1 MREHVSRRDCHGWCR
16 MEELDILLGIAIVAA
31 VTISSITNLYF
42 IRYFSRKPEV
52 TVSSVAET
60 EEPEEE
66 SEPENEETDGSPSK
80 EQILARRGQLIREL
94 EEERGT
100 RVLTLIHRKEPWS
113 TSEDEPEIVLEDSE
127 VILQHVRET
136 PPDKPIDLI
145 VHTEGGLTFAADL
158 MAMALRYHK
167 AKVTVMVPFYAM
179 SDGTYLVLAADEIM
193 MEKCSILAPVEPLI
207 DDMPANAVMGILKRK
222 PIETISDKTILLAE
236 SARMENENAKEF
248 VKWLLIDKMN
258 EEQATQVAN
267 FLVGGYMAS
276 TTPITLDVARAIG
289 LNVVEGVP
297 EKVHQLFETIE
308 FTGGAR
314 PGKQYQ

>member
-1 MREHVSRRDCHGWCR
+1 
-16 MEELDILLGIAIVAA
+16 MEELDVILAIAVV
-31 VTISSITNLYF
+31 VTLSLSSITNFYF
-42 IRYFSRKPEV
+42 IRYLTQR
-52 TVSSVAET
+52 SSGVASTSKVES
-60 EEPEEE
+60 EQDDGESEEE
-66 SEPENEETDGSPSK
+66 DDEEENADSGSPSK
-80 EQILARRGQLIREL
+80 EEILARRAQLIREI

-113 TSEDEPEIVLEDSE
+113 HGDDEPEIVLEDSE
-127 VILQHVRET
+127 VILQQVRET
-136 PPDKPIDLI
+136 PPDKPIDFI

-193 MEKCSILAPVEPLI
+193 MEKCSILAPVEPLV
-207 DDMPANAVMGILKRK
+207 DDMAANAVMSILKRK
-222 PIETISDKTILLAE
+222 PIETISDRTILLAE
-236 SARMENENAKEF
+236 SARMETENAKEF

-267 FLVGGYMAS
+267 FLVGGFMAS

-289 LNVVEGVP
+289 LNVAEGVP

-308 FTGGAR
+308 FTGGLR

>member
-1 MREHVSRRDCHGWCR
+1 
-16 MEELDILLGIAIVAA
+16 MEELDIILAIGIVA
-31 VTISSITNLYF
+31 VLSLSSITNFYL
-42 IRYFSRKPEV
+42 IRYLSRKFDAV
-52 TVSSVAET
+52 ASSGAKTKSEDEE
-60 EEPEEE
+60 EEPEDEDE
-66 SEPENEETDGSPSK
+66 GVESPSK
-80 EQILARRGQLIREL
+80 EEILARRAQLIREL
-94 EEERGT
+94 EEERGS
-100 RVLTLIHRKEPWS
+100 RVITLIHRKEPWS
-113 TSEDEPEIVLEDSE
+113 SSEDEPEIVLEDSE
-127 VILQHVRET
+127 AILQQVRET
-136 PPDKPIDLI
+136 PPDQPIDFI

-193 MEKCSILAPVEPLI
+193 MERCSILAPVEPLV
-207 DDMPANAVMGILKRK
+207 DDMAANAVMAILKRK
-222 PIETISDKTILLAE
+222 PIETISDRTILLAE
-236 SARMENENAKEF
+236 AARMETENAKEF

-267 FLVGGYMAS
+267 FLVGGFMAS

-308 FTGGAR
+308 FTGGMR

>member
-1 MREHVSRRDCHGWCR
+1 MLAVAIIAV
-16 MEELDILLGIAIVAA
+16 LLLG
-31 VTISSITNLYF
+31 SITNFYF
-42 IRYFSRKPEV
+42 IRYFITRSDGKTQSAVRTEKSDDDDSEEGEEDEDE
-52 TVSSVAET
+52 SSPGLPT
-60 EEPEEE
+60 
-66 SEPENEETDGSPSK
+66 K
-80 EQILARRGQLIREL
+80 EQILARRAQLIKEI
-94 EEERGT
+94 EEERGS

-113 TSEDEPEIVLEDSE
+113 TSDDEPEIVLEDSE
-127 VILQHVRET
+127 AILQQVRET
-136 PPDKPIDLI
+136 PPDTPIDFI

-179 SDGTYLVLAADEIM
+179 SDGTYLVLSADEIM
-193 MEKCSILAPVEPLI
+193 MERCSILAPVEPLV
-207 DDMPANAVMGILKRK
+207 DDMPANAVMAILKRK
-222 PIETISDKTILLAE
+222 PIETISDRTILLAE
-236 SARMENENAKEF
+236 SARMEAENAKEF

-267 FLVGGYMAS
+267 FLVGGFMAS

-297 EKVHQLFETIE
+297 EKVHQLFEETIE
-308 FTGGAR
+308 FTGGIR

>member
-1 MREHVSRRDCHGWCR
+1 
-16 MEELDILLGIAIVAA
+16 MEALDAILGVGIVIVVAL
-31 VTISSITNLYF
+31 TSITNFYL
-42 IRYFSRKPEV
+42 IRHLSSRANTTPPLA
-52 TVSSVAET
+52 AESEN
-60 EEPEEE
+60 EEDDSEE
-66 SEPENEETDGSPSK
+66 SEPEDESSNEGPSK
-80 EQILARRGQLIREL
+80 EQILARRAELIREI

-113 TSEDEPEIVLEDSE
+113 SEDDEPEIVLEESE
-127 VILQHVRET
+127 VILQQVRET
-136 PPDKPIDLI
+136 PEDKPIDFI

-179 SDGTYLVLAADEIM
+179 SDGTYLVLASDEIM

-207 DDMPANAVMGILKRK
+207 DDMPANAVMAILKRK

-236 SARMENENAKEF
+236 AARMEAENAKEF
-248 VKWLLIDKMN
+248 VKWLLIDKMK

-267 FLVGGYMAS
+267 FLVGGFMAS

-297 EKVHQLFETIE
+297 EKVHQLFETIA
-308 FTGGAR
+308 FTGGGR

>member
-1 MREHVSRRDCHGWCR
+1 
-16 MEELDILLGIAIVAA
+16 MEPLDIILAVAIVAA
-31 VTISSITNLYF
+31 LSITSATNFYF
-42 IRYFSRKPEV
+42 IRYLTRKFDSVTTPKTEAKPQPEE
-52 TVSSVAET
+52 ET
-60 EEPEEE
+60 EEEAEAE
-66 SEPENEETDGSPSK
+66 SEDSGHMK
-80 EQILARRGQLIREL
+80 ERILARRAQLIREL
-94 EEERGT
+94 EEERGS

-113 TSEDEPEIVLEDSE
+113 ASDEDPEIVLEDSE
-127 VILQHVRET
+127 EILQRVRET

-158 MAMALRYHK
+158 MAMALRFHK

-193 MEKCSILAPVEPLI
+193 MEKCSILAPVEPLV
-207 DDMPANAVMGILKRK
+207 DDMAANAVMGILKRK
-222 PIETISDKTILLAE
+222 PIETISDRTILLAE
-236 SARMENENAKEF
+236 SARMESENARDF
-248 VKWLLIDKMN
+248 VKWLLNDKMN

-267 FLVGGYMAS
+267 FLVGGFMAS

-308 FTGGAR
+308 FTGGMRHEAL
-314 PGKQYQ
+314 

>member
-1 MREHVSRRDCHGWCR
+1 
-16 MEELDILLGIAIVAA
+16 MEEIDVILGIAVVAA
-31 VTISSITNLYF
+31 LAVSGVTNLYL
-42 IRYFSRKPEV
+42 IRSL
-52 TVSSVAET
+52 SSKLATSTSENENEDED
-60 EEPEEE
+60 EESEEE
-66 SEPENEETDGSPSK
+66 SENEELSVSQSK
-80 EQILARRGQLIREL
+80 EQILARRAQLIREL

-100 RVLTLIHRKEPWS
+100 KVIQLIHRKEPWS
-113 TSEDEPEIVLEDSE
+113 AADEEPEIVLEDSE
-127 VILQHVRET
+127 VILQQVRET
-136 PPDKPIDLI
+136 PPDKPIDFI

-167 AKVTVMVPFYAM
+167 AKVTAMVPFYAM
-179 SDGTYLVLAADEIM
+179 SEGTYLALAADEIR
-193 MEKCSILAPVEPLI
+193 MEKCSILAPLEPLV
-207 DDMPANAVMGILKRK
+207 DDMPANALMNILKRK
-222 PIETISDKTILLAE
+222 PIEVITDRTILQAE
-236 SARMENENAKEF
+236 SARMEVENAKEF
-248 VKWLLIDKMN
+248 AKWLLIDKMN
-258 EEQATQVAN
+258 EEQASQVAN

>member
-1 MREHVSRRDCHGWCR
+1 MDAIEIMLAV
-16 MEELDILLGIAIVAA
+16 AIVA
-31 VTISSITNLYF
+31 VLLLSSITNFYF
-42 IRYFSRKPEV
+42 IRYF
-52 TVSSVAET
+52 VSLSGTKTQSAVET
-60 EEPEEE
+60 ENGDDDDSEEGEDE
-66 SEPENEETDGSPSK
+66 SETSPGLPTK
-80 EQILARRGQLIREL
+80 EQILARRAQLIKEI
-94 EEERGT
+94 EEERGS

-113 TSEDEPEIVLEDSE
+113 TSDDEPEIVLEDSE
-127 VILQHVRET
+127 AILQQVRET
-136 PPDKPIDLI
+136 PSDMPIDFI

-179 SDGTYLVLAADEIM
+179 SDGTYLVLSADEIM
-193 MEKCSILAPVEPLI
+193 MERCSILAPVEPLV
-207 DDMPANAVMGILKRK
+207 DDMPANAVMAILKRK
-222 PIETISDKTILLAE
+222 PIETISDRTILLAE
-236 SARMENENAKEF
+236 SARMEAENAKEF

-267 FLVGGYMAS
+267 FLVGGFMAS

-297 EKVHQLFETIE
+297 EKVHQLFEETIE
-308 FTGGAR
+308 FTGGMR